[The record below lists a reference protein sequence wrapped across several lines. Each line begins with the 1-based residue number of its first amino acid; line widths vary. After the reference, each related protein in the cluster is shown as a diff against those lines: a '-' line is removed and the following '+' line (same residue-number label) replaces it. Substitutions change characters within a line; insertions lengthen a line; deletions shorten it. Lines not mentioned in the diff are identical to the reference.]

1 MNLKDKKIL
10 LTGGA
15 GFLGQ
20 AIQKKLCE
28 REVPKSNIF
37 IPRQIDYDLRI
48 WQNCLEAIRYA
59 SADIV
64 IHLAANCGGI
74 QYNIQNPG
82 KLYFDN
88 VMMNTQIM
96 EAARIADVEK
106 FVNIG
111 CICAYPKTIP
121 VPFKE
126 EDFFNGEIEPT
137 NAPYGFAKKMAL
149 VQAQAYRK
157 EYGFDA
163 IYLLPV
169 NLYGPND
176 NFHPEYS
183 HVIPGLIRKFLEA
196 KENGGRDV
204 IVWGTGKASREFL
217 YVEDCAE
224 AILLATEKYS
234 KPEPI
239 NIGSGQEIKI
249 KDLVEMIAELTKFKG
264 KIFWDKS
271 KPDGQPRRKL
281 NVEKAKKEF
290 DFESKT
296 DFREGLKNTIEWY
309 KENRK

>member
-1 MNLKDKKIL
+1 MNLKNKRIL

-20 AIQKKLCE
+20 AVQKKLCE
-28 REVPKSNIF
+28 QGVMDKNIY
-37 IPRQIDYDLRI
+37 IPRHKDLDLRI
-48 WQNCLEAIRYA
+48 WENCLQAVNHE
-59 SADIV
+59 DIV
-64 IHLAANCGGI
+64 IHIAANCGGI

-111 CICAYPKTIP
+111 CICAYPKDIP
-121 VPFKE
+121 LPFKE
-126 EDFFNGEIEPT
+126 EDFFNGEIEST
-137 NAPYGFAKKMAL
+137 NAPYGYVKRAAL
-149 VQAQAYRK
+149 VQTQAYRQ
-157 EYGFDA
+157 EYGMDA

-183 HVIPGLIRKFLEA
+183 HVIPGLIRKFIEA

-234 KPEPI
+234 KPDPV
-239 NIGSGQEIKI
+239 NLGSGQEIKI
-249 KDLVEMIAELTKFKG
+249 KDLVNLIAELTDFNG

-281 NVEKAKKEF
+281 DVSKAKEEF
-290 DFESKT
+290 GFKAET
-296 DFREGLKNTIEWY
+296 DFREGLKKTIEWW

>member
-1 MNLKDKKIL
+1 MNLKNKRIL

-20 AIQKKLCE
+20 SIQKKLHE
-28 REVPKSNIF
+28 QGVPEKNIF
-37 IPRQIDYDLRI
+37 IPRQKDIDLRV
-48 WQNCLEAIRYA
+48 WQHCL
-59 SADIV
+59 DISQDIDVV
-64 IHLAANCGGI
+64 IHLAVTVGGI
-74 QYNIQNPG
+74 EFNRQFPG
-82 KLYFDN
+82 SIYFNN

-106 FVNIG
+106 FVMIG
-111 CICAYPKTIP
+111 SVCAYPKITPIP
-121 VPFKE
+121 FLE
-126 EDFFNGEIEPT
+126 ENLWNGYPEET
-137 NAPYGFAKKMAL
+137 NAPYGIAKKMAL

-157 EYGFDA
+157 EYGMNA

-196 KENGGRDV
+196 KEFGGRDV

-239 NIGSGQEIKI
+239 NLGSGQEIKI
-249 KDLVEMIAELTKFKG
+249 KDLVNLIAELTEFKG
-264 KIFWDKS
+264 KIFWDKT

-290 DFESKT
+290 GFEART
-296 DFREGLKNTIEWY
+296 DFREGLKKTIEWY
-309 KENRK
+309 RDNK